1 LTFENTGDIFWLTFL
16 EESKNNHHHVGIK
29 QGTQKDMRSAQM
41 KEISLFLLVIALWT
55 SAQVLLKWGLT
66 AFSGQKV
73 DLHFFLRALGS
84 WPVLTGTLLSA
95 AGALLWLVVLSRFE
109 LSYANLMVSFM
120 YALIVIASAVIFK
133 EHISSLRWLGA
144 FLIMLG
150 VFLVSQTR

>member
-1 LTFENTGDIFWLTFL
+1 
-16 EESKNNHHHVGIK
+16 
-29 QGTQKDMRSAQM
+29 M
-41 KEISLFLLVIALWT
+41 KEFGLFLLVIALWT

-66 AFSGQKV
+66 GFAGQKV
-73 DLHFFLRALGS
+73 DVRFFLRALGH

-95 AGALLWLVVLSRFE
+95 AGALLWLVVLSRYE
-109 LSYANLMVSFM
+109 LSYSNLMVSFM

-150 VFLVSQTR
+150 VFLVSQTH

>member
-1 LTFENTGDIFWLTFL
+1 
-16 EESKNNHHHVGIK
+16 
-29 QGTQKDMRSAQM
+29 M
-41 KEISLFLLVIALWT
+41 KEIGLFLLVIALWT

-66 AFSGQKV
+66 AFAGQKA
-73 DLHFFLRALGS
+73 DLRFFLRALGS
-84 WPVLTGTLLSA
+84 WPVLTGTLLSS

-120 YALIVIASAVIFK
+120 YALIVIASAAILK
-133 EHISSLRWLGA
+133 EHISGLRWLGA